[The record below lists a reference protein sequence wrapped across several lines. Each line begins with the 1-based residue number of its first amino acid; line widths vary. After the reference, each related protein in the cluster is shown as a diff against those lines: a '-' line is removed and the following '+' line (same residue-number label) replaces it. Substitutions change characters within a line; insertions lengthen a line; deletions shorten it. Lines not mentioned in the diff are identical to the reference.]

1 VLANHEGLKLQRYF
15 QNKKLSLQQNT
26 HLLVRVT
33 SHKLKHKQMKHL
45 IIGFLL
51 TISIIGFAQ
60 NGDKNFIDQNYI
72 EVTGKAE
79 MEVVPDMIYLKIIL
93 SDKDNKNKQS
103 LDEIDKTMISKLKEI
118 GVEVSKDL
126 SIKDFTSNFKS
137 YWISKTD
144 ILLTKQYQLIIHD
157 TKTLQKVYFEFQKLG
172 ISNVSIDKLDHSKI
186 EQFRKEVKINAI
198 KAAKDKA
205 ESLAIA
211 INQTIGKALFI
222 QETDFSTPSLITN
235 ALQGSVSGINV
246 RLRGASNY
254 SNDTSNQDIEFEKI
268 NLVYSILVRFE
279 LK

>member
-1 VLANHEGLKLQRYF
+1 
-15 QNKKLSLQQNT
+15 
-26 HLLVRVT
+26 
-33 SHKLKHKQMKHL
+33 MKHL

-93 SDKDNKNKQS
+93 SDKDSKNKQS

-211 INQTIGKALFI
+211 VNQTIGKALFI
-222 QETDFSTPSLITN
+222 QEADFSNPSLTAN
-235 ALQGSVSGINV
+235 PLQGMVSGLNV
-246 RLRGASNY
+246 NLRGASNY

-268 NLVYSILVRFE
+268 NLGYSILVRFE

>member
-1 VLANHEGLKLQRYF
+1 
-15 QNKKLSLQQNT
+15 
-26 HLLVRVT
+26 
-33 SHKLKHKQMKHL
+33 MKHL

-211 INQTIGKALFI
+211 VNQTIGKALFI
-222 QETDFSTPSLITN
+222 QEADFSNPSLTAN
-235 ALQGSVSGINV
+235 PLQGMVSGLNV
-246 RLRGASNY
+246 NLRGASNY

-268 NLVYSILVRFE
+268 NLGYSILVRFE